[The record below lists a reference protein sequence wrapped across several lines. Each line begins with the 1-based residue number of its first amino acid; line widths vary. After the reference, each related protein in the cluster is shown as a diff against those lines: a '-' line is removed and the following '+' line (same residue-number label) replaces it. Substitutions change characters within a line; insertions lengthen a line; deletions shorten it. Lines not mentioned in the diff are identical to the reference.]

1 MINRLTNVDLN
12 ATDNNETIAREPSE
26 AGCELAEQLIAA
38 FAGALD
44 DENLNPFDVMQGIVQ
59 FIVST
64 VKTLEGIDGTPKNF
78 RDILMRNIE
87 VNFDYKDGKEAG
99 IDLSSLLLEGVIK
112 DFLNKQED

>member
-1 MINRLTNVDLN
+1 MNLEEN
-12 ATDNNETIAREPSE
+12 TDNETIAREPSE
-26 AGCELAEQLIAA
+26 AGNELAESLVAS

-59 FIVST
+59 FVVST

-87 VNFDYKDGKEAG
+87 MNFDYKDGKEAG